1 MGVVKEFDALK
12 KLLEPPLLSTKNSER
27 LIRVFYDATK
37 IVYRRQE
44 RLKKPALKVKEVSS
58 ALLLAESLHSK
69 MYRFDA
75 VDKLAEC
82 FGTFDEAAALE
93 YFEKNVMGEVTDK
106 RERLIS
112 IDEDAMKSLYKERI
126 TGKHV
131 EAIENYEEGRGKR
144 LPWIRHTLVN
154 SDAIY
159 VHEENAAGFFRRSYL
174 YIATVSTPLKG
185 APAKTSY
192 YVVVVRETKNSAF
205 KVITAYSMFKRNEFL
220 KVIEPCFPIP

>member
-1 MGVVKEFDALK
+1 VVKEFDALK
-12 KLLEPPLLSTKNSER
+12 KLLQPPFLSAKNSER
-27 LIRVFYDATK
+27 LTRVFYDAAK
-37 IVYRRQE
+37 IVYRKQE
-44 RLKKPALKVKEVSS
+44 RLNKPILKVKEVSG
-58 ALLLAESLHSK
+58 ALVLAESLHSK

-82 FGTFDEAAALE
+82 FGTFDETAALE

-106 RERLIS
+106 RGRVII
-112 IDEDAMKSLYKERI
+112 IDEDAMKSLYKERS

-131 EAIENYEEGRGKR
+131 AAVENYEEGRGKR

-159 VHEENAAGFFRRSYL
+159 IHEENAGYFRRSYL

-192 YVVVVRETKNSAF
+192 YVVVVRETKNSEF
-205 KVITAYSMFKRNEFL
+205 KVITAYAMFKRNEFL
-220 KVIEPCFPIP
+220 KVIEPCFAMA